1 MDILTKIKT
10 MEKRIVVKVDVSK
23 LTQVGQ
29 MGKNTQG

>member
-1 MDILTKIKT
+1 MDILTRIKM
-10 MEKRIVVKVDVSK
+10 MEKRIVVEVDVLK

>member
-10 MEKRIVVKVDVSK
+10 MEKRIVVKVDVLK